1 MIHDLVIIIQSIKF
15 KFYPKIF
22 LCISVETKIMEIELD
37 FSVCENA
44 MLKFRSRNESIFIAG
59 KLLEN
64 ERNGKCIY
72 VFIAKYQIRH
82 LISCRLKSANR
93 SHFFFRNLLSDF
105 LKQTCRV
112 CFVQIDARGRI
123 AQC

>member
-1 MIHDLVIIIQSIKF
+1 MIHDLVITIQSIKF
-15 KFYPKIF
+15 KFYSKIF

-37 FSVCENA
+37 FSVYENA

-64 ERNGKCIY
+64 ERNGKCTY
-72 VFIAKYQIRH
+72 VFIAKSQIRH

-93 SHFFFRNLLSDF
+93 SHSFFEIYY
-105 LKQTCRV
+105 
-112 CFVQIDARGRI
+112 QIF
-123 AQC
+123 